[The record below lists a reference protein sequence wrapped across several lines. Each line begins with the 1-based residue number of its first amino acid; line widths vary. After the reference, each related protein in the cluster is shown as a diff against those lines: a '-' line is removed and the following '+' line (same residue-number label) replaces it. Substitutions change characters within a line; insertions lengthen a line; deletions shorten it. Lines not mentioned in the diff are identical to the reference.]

1 MTSSLTA
8 RKMAFTCKQV
18 RVTVDRKD
26 RDTFVKHFK
35 MAYDIVLAEPE
46 CAYLFVG
53 ETVQEPGVFHWTA
66 GWTKDAQ

>member
-1 MTSSLTA
+1 MTSSLTT

-35 MAYDIVLAEPE
+35 MAYD
-46 CAYLFVG
+46 VG

>member
-1 MTSSLTA
+1 
-8 RKMAFTCKQV
+8 V

-66 GWTKDAQ
+66 GWTK